1 MLILQMNISS
11 LWRIIDFHLQFTIMQ
26 FIIHN
31 SQVIQQSGVL
41 FGTKFYGF
49 DDYFTIQSLK
59 TLTVNHAMSTITLWV
74 TTSLLKSE
82 WY

>member
-1 MLILQMNISS
+1 
-11 LWRIIDFHLQFTIMQ
+11 MQ

-59 TLTVNHAMSTITLWV
+59 TLTVNHAMSTITL
-74 TTSLLKSE
+74 
-82 WY
+82 